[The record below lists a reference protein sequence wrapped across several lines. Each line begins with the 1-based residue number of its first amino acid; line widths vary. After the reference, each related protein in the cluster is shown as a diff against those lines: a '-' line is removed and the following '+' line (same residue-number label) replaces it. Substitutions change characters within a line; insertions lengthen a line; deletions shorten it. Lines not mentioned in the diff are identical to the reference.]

1 MRQKSIW
8 ICEVWFLWKSCNA
21 DFVQMDYFRLT
32 VSHCMFE
39 SNKNRS
45 WKDILTFLQICFIDN
60 TSKPLLFNSIQEPSD
75 QCQFKT
81 NAKRVL
87 MLLLQWSHN
96 QNFWKRSIFSSWE
109 SQASARSNP
118 HYENNLTD
126 IHGIFPHKFVSVW
139 STSGSAFCDRTSAR
153 ENVTTIYFGRGL
165 GQSQAVELKHF
176 KKGHVRNTE
185 SLTVRV
191 GSFTFW
197 NSSFTGATLHV
208 FFTRLLL
215 EQATIS

>member
-1 MRQKSIW
+1 
-8 ICEVWFLWKSCNA
+8 
-21 DFVQMDYFRLT
+21 
-32 VSHCMFE
+32 MFE

-139 STSGSAFCDRTSAR
+139 STSGSAFCGRTSAR
-153 ENVTTIYFGRGL
+153 ENVTKIYFGRGL

-185 SLTVRV
+185 SDTCVRPSLLWRSESDHLLF
-191 GSFTFW
+191 G
-197 NSSFTGATLHV
+197 TLHLQV
-208 FFTRLLL
+208 LHFMSFSRGCCLSKR
-215 EQATIS
+215 QFHK